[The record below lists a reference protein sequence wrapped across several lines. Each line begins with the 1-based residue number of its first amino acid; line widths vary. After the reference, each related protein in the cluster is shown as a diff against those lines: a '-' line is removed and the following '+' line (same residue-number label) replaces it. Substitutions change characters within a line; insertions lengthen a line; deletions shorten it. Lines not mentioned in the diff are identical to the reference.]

1 MPVTLRVPTVLRRL
15 TDGRDEL
22 EAEGATV
29 AELLETVGRRHDGFR
44 AKVLTEGGTLR
55 PFLNVFVNGED
66 IRFGEGLETAVCDGD
81 EVSIVPS
88 VAGGEADVARV
99 DRLERTSE
107 DVGSDRL
114 GRTEP

>member
-1 MPVTLRVPTVLRRL
+1 MAVTVRVPTVLRRL
-15 TDGRDEL
+15 TDGRDEV

-44 AKVLTEGGTLR
+44 DKVMTDGGTLR

-66 IRFGEGLETAVCDGD
+66 IRFGAGLETAVRDGD

-88 VAGGEADVARV
+88 VAGGQAEPGPPAPTASP
-99 DRLERTSE
+99 DRGAAS
-107 DVGSDRL
+107 
-114 GRTEP
+114 GRIAEGNP

>member
-15 TDGRDEL
+15 TEGRDEL
-22 EAEGATV
+22 EAEGATI

-44 AKVLTEGGTLR
+44 GKVLTEGGTLR

-66 IRFGEGLETAVCDGD
+66 IRFGEGLETPVRDGD

-88 VAGGEADVARV
+88 VAGGQEDARAASV
-99 DRLERTSE
+99 RRRLPERGGARLERI
-107 DVGSDRL
+107 D
-114 GRTEP
+114 P